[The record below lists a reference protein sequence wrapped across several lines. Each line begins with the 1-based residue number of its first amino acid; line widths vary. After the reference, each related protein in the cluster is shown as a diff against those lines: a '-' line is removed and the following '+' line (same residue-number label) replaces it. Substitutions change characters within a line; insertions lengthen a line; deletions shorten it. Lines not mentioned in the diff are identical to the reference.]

1 MNMKE
6 LKQYVENKKKQRA
19 AQHLEQIAIH
29 GICTGFTDSEYNRV
43 GVHGKTAYKIKH
55 VHNAHWNR

>member
-19 AQHLEQIAIH
+19 AQHLKQIAIH

-43 GVHGKTAYKIKH
+43 GVQGKTAYKIKH

>member
-1 MNMKE
+1 MAKSKRK
-6 LKQYVENKKKQRA
+6 KQTKKKQRA

>member
-1 MNMKE
+1 MNITE

-29 GICTGFTDSEYNRV
+29 GSCAAFTDKEYYRV
-43 GVHGKTAYKIKH
+43 GVSGKTTYKLKH
-55 VHNAHWNR
+55 THHAHWN